1 MSLAASVASKVRVM
15 PQYVTKL
22 TPPIS
27 MLLVGGTLT
36 EFDTSYQYQKLY
48 FHNTLQ

>member
-1 MSLAASVASKVRVM
+1 M

-36 EFDTSYQYQKLY
+36 AGC
-48 FHNTLQ
+48 